1 MQRVTAGIF
10 APSKHAFGLALG
22 VQPVIVC
29 RSNRLANAMT
39 TVSSSVSSLITSL
52 GEIPPET
59 VIFGHSETMQSL
71 RERMDKVASANV
83 PVLIQ
88 GESGT
93 GKDII
98 ARMIHARSPWRTGPF
113 VKVNCPAIPGT
124 LLESELF
131 GYEKGAFTGAYGSKP
146 GRVELAHRGSLFLDE
161 ISELDLALQ
170 SKLLQLLQDGQFCR
184 IGAQED
190 KKVEV
195 RVVCATNRRLEE
207 EIETGT
213 FRQDLFYRINVVNLH
228 LPPLRERRGDIEDLV
243 AYFLEYYNRKYNC
256 RARALSLDL
265 MSALQKYH
273 WPGNIREL
281 ENLIK
286 RYVILGNEEVISS
299 DLVGREQEFFN
310 PDINLD
316 GPISLKKLTRQ
327 ATRELERKVILKVL
341 QAHHWNR
348 KQTARALSIS
358 YRALLYKIRDSG
370 LPANRSKRRPEVIAG
385 QVAAAD

>member
-1 MQRVTAGIF
+1 
-10 APSKHAFGLALG
+10 
-22 VQPVIVC
+22 
-29 RSNRLANAMT
+29 MT
-39 TVSSSVSSLITSL
+39 TMNSVSALVQAL
-52 GEIPPET
+52 GEIPPDA
-59 VIFGHSETMQSL
+59 VVFGRSEGMQEL
-71 RERMDKVASANV
+71 RQRLDKVAGANV

-98 ARMIHARSPWRTGPF
+98 ARMIHLLSPWKSGPF

-131 GYEKGAFTGAYGSKP
+131 GYEKGAFTGAFGMKP
-146 GRVELAHRGSLFLDE
+146 GRVELAHRGTLFLDE
-161 ISELDLALQ
+161 ISELDLGLQ

-195 RVVCATNRRLEE
+195 RVVCATNRHLEQ
-207 EIETGT
+207 EIESGT
-213 FRQDLFYRINVVNLH
+213 FRQDLFYRINVVNLY

-243 AYFLEYYNRKYNC
+243 MYFLDYYNRKYNC
-256 RARALSLDL
+256 RARALSPEL
-265 MSALQKYH
+265 MALLQKYH

-281 ENLIK
+281 ENLVK

-299 DLVGREQEFFN
+299 DLVTREQEMFN
-310 PDINLD
+310 PDINFD

-327 ATRELERKVILKVL
+327 AVRELERKVILKVL
-341 QAHHWNR
+341 QANHWNR
-348 KQTARALSIS
+348 KQAARALSIS
-358 YRALLYKIRDSG
+358 YRALLYKIRDAG
-370 LPANRSKRRPEVIAG
+370 LPSNRARRRQTEMANTI
-385 QVAAAD
+385 VAAD

>member
-1 MQRVTAGIF
+1 
-10 APSKHAFGLALG
+10 LALRVHSKIG
-22 VQPVIVC
+22 SGGAKAAQGDEMSIT
-29 RSNRLANAMT
+29 ST
-39 TVSSSVSSLITSL
+39 TSVSSLVQSL
-52 GEIPPET
+52 GEFPPEA
-59 VIFGHSETMQSL
+59 VVFGGSEVMQAL
-71 RERMDKVASANV
+71 RDRMDKVANANV

-98 ARMIHARSPWRTGPF
+98 ARMIHGLSPWKTGPF

-146 GRVELAHRGSLFLDE
+146 GRVELAHRGTLFLDE
-161 ISELDLALQ
+161 ISELDLPLQ

-207 EIETGT
+207 EIESGT

-228 LPPLRERRGDIEDLV
+228 MPPLRDRRGDIDSLV
-243 AYFLEYYNRKYNC
+243 DYFLDYYNRKYNC
-256 RARALSLDL
+256 RARALSADL

-281 ENLIK
+281 ENLVK
-286 RYVILGNEEVISS
+286 RYVILGNEDVISS
-299 DLVGREQEFFN
+299 DLVTREQEYFN
-310 PDINLD
+310 PDLNLD

-341 QAHHWNR
+341 QANHWNR
-348 KQTARALSIS
+348 KEAARALSIS
-358 YRALLYKIRDSG
+358 YRALLYKIRDAG
-370 LPANRSKRRPEVIAG
+370 LPPNRSPRRRPEPLPNAG
-385 QVAAAD
+385 AAD

>member
-1 MQRVTAGIF
+1 MQ
-10 APSKHAFGLALG
+10 AL
-22 VQPVIVC
+22 
-29 RSNRLANAMT
+29 RDRLN
-39 TVSSSVSSLITSL
+39 
-52 GEIPPET
+52 
-59 VIFGHSETMQSL
+59 
-71 RERMDKVASANV
+71 KVAAANV

-98 ARMIHARSPWRTGPF
+98 ARMIHTLSPWKSGPF

-146 GRVELAHRGSLFLDE
+146 GRVEMAHRGTLFLDE
-161 ISELDLALQ
+161 ISELDPALQ

-195 RVVCATNRRLEE
+195 RVVCATNRQLEV
-207 EIETGT
+207 EIESGN
-213 FRQDLFYRINVVNLH
+213 FRQDLFYRINVVNLR
-228 LPPLRERRGDIEDLV
+228 LPALRERRGDIESL
-243 AYFLEYYNRKYNC
+243 ANYFLEFYNRKFNC
-256 RARALSLDL
+256 RARTLSPELVGV
-265 MSALQKYH
+265 LQKYH

-286 RYVILGNEEVISS
+286 RYVILGQEEVITS
-299 DLVGREQEFFN
+299 DLVARPPEYLDPE
-310 PDINLD
+310 INLD

-348 KQTARALSIS
+348 KQAARALSIS
-358 YRALLYKIRDSG
+358 YRALLYKIREAG
-370 LPANRSKRRPEVIAG
+370 LPPNRTSRRRIEPQPAQPPMENLP
-385 QVAAAD
+385 AAD

>member
-1 MQRVTAGIF
+1 MGSVNYKM
-10 APSKHAFGLALG
+10 PSVPSNPVSALVQALG
-22 VQPVIVC
+22 
-29 RSNRLANAMT
+29 
-39 TVSSSVSSLITSL
+39 
-52 GEIPPET
+52 EFPPEA
-59 VIFGHSETMQSL
+59 VVFGKSEAMQAV
-71 RERMDKVASANV
+71 RERLTKVAAANV

-98 ARMIHARSPWRTGPF
+98 ARMVHTLSPWKTGPF

-131 GYEKGAFTGAYGSKP
+131 GYERGAFTGAYGSKP
-146 GRVELAHRGSLFLDE
+146 GRVEMAHRGTLFLDE
-161 ISELDLALQ
+161 ISELDPALQ

-195 RVVCATNRRLEE
+195 RIVCATNRNLEV
-207 EIETGT
+207 EIESGT

-228 LPPLRERRGDIEDLV
+228 LPPLRERRGDVEELV
-243 AYFLEYYNRKYNC
+243 NYFLEYYNRKYNC
-256 RARALSLDL
+256 RARALSGET
-265 MSALQKYH
+265 MGVLQKYH

-286 RYVILGNEEVISS
+286 RYVILGNEEVIAT
-299 DLVGREQEFFN
+299 DLVAKEPEYMGPEI
-310 PDINLD
+310 DYD

-327 ATRELERKVILKVL
+327 AVRQLERKVILKVL
-341 QAHHWNR
+341 QMHHWNR
-348 KQTARALSIS
+348 KQAARTLGIS
-358 YRALLYKIRDSG
+358 YRALLYKIREAG
-370 LPANRSKRRPEVIAG
+370 LPPNRTSRKRPEG
-385 QVAAAD
+385 VAASEAQPAAD

>member
-1 MQRVTAGIF
+1 MQ
-10 APSKHAFGLALG
+10 AL
-22 VQPVIVC
+22 
-29 RSNRLANAMT
+29 RD
-39 TVSSSVSSLITSL
+39 
-52 GEIPPET
+52 
-59 VIFGHSETMQSL
+59 
-71 RERMDKVASANV
+71 RMDKVASANV

-98 ARMIHARSPWRTGPF
+98 ARMIHGLSPWKTGPF

-146 GRVELAHRGSLFLDE
+146 GRVELAHRGTLFLDE

-207 EIETGT
+207 EIESGN
-213 FRQDLFYRINVVNLH
+213 FRQDLFYRINVVNLQM
-228 LPPLRERRGDIEDLV
+228 PPLRDRRGDIDGLV
-243 AYFLEYYNRKYNC
+243 DYFLDYYNRKYNC
-256 RARALSLDL
+256 RARALSADL

-281 ENLIK
+281 ENLVK
-286 RYVILGNEEVISS
+286 RYVILGNEDVISS
-299 DLVGREQEFFN
+299 DLVTREQEYFN
-310 PDINLD
+310 PDLNLD

-341 QAHHWNR
+341 QANHWNR
-348 KQTARALSIS
+348 KEAARALSIS
-358 YRALLYKIRDSG
+358 YRALLYKIRDAG
-370 LPANRSKRRPEVIAG
+370 LPPNRSPRRRPEPLPNAG
-385 QVAAAD
+385 AAAD

>member
-1 MQRVTAGIF
+1 MSLLPVWLLGCIPRST
-10 APSKHAFGLALG
+10 HADRCGEKL
-22 VQPVIVC
+22 
-29 RSNRLANAMT
+29 MT
-39 TVSSSVSSLITSL
+39 TMNSVSALVQAL
-52 GEIPPET
+52 GEIPPDA
-59 VIFGHSETMQSL
+59 VVFGRSEGMQEL
-71 RERMDKVASANV
+71 RQRLDKVAGANV

-98 ARMIHARSPWRTGPF
+98 ARMIHLLSPWKSGPF

-131 GYEKGAFTGAYGSKP
+131 GYERGAFTGAYGSKP
-146 GRVELAHRGSLFLDE
+146 GRVEMAHRGTLFLDE
-161 ISELDLALQ
+161 ISELDMSLQ

-184 IGAQED
+184 IGAQAD

-195 RVVCATNRRLEE
+195 RVVCATNRKLEE
-207 EIETGT
+207 EIENGN
-213 FRQDLFYRINVVNLH
+213 FRQDLYYRINVVNLFM
-228 LPPLRERRGDIEDLV
+228 PPLRERRSDIDGLV
-243 AYFLEYYNRKYNC
+243 SYFLEYYNRKYNC
-256 RARALSLDL
+256 KARPLSTEL
-265 MSALQKYH
+265 MEVLQKYH

-281 ENLIK
+281 ENLVK
-286 RYVILGNEEVISS
+286 RYVILGSEEVISS
-299 DLVGREQEFFN
+299 DLVVREQEFFN

-358 YRALLYKIRDSG
+358 YRALLYKIRDAG

-385 QVAAAD
+385 QGAAAD